1 MLVLSRKSEEA
12 ILIGD
17 DIKIT
22 VLSVEGDRVRIG
34 IDAPREMRI
43 YRYELR
49 VQTEAENIA
58 AAQAPAFIDIKKL
71 QK

>member
-17 DIKIT
+17 DIKVT

-43 YRYELR
+43 YRYEL
-49 VQTEAENIA
+49 
-58 AAQAPAFIDIKKL
+58 KL
-71 QK
+71 QPAHRQAGGV